1 MPQTL
6 LALLAILI
14 FSFFA
19 LSQHEATADVEQLA
33 VTAEVEFAAQR
44 LARQRLAEVLA
55 RAFDEADVGLD
66 RARISPDGLSA
77 LGPDDGVL
85 METTEADYDDVDDFH
100 GAGAQPV
107 TADWMDETIDYWHTT
122 TVRYVDLATGAPSLT
137 PTLAKEITVEVR
149 AAPAG
154 VVGTPQ
160 IAATLSQIVTPTSQP

>member
-6 LALLAILI
+6 LALVAILV

-19 LSQHEATADVEQLA
+19 LSQHGATADVEQFA
-33 VTAEVEFAAQR
+33 VTAEVELAAQR

-66 RARISPDGLSA
+66 RARVTPDGLST

-85 METTEADYDDVDDFH
+85 TETTEATYDDVDDFH
-100 GAGAQPV
+100 SAGAQPIV
-107 TADWMDETIDYWHTT
+107 AAWMDESIDYWQTT
-122 TVRYVDLATGAPSLT
+122 TVRYIDLATGAPSTT
-137 PTLAKEITVEVR
+137 PTLAKEVTVEVR

-154 VVGTPQ
+154 FVGAPQ
-160 IAATLSQIVTPTSQP
+160 IAATLSQIVTPSSQL